1 MKGGIFNARSDKE
14 EMVLMHAGAI
24 LTWVANFLIAQQQ
37 AAAHVLI

>member
-24 LTWVANFLIAQQQ
+24 LKYSL
-37 AAAHVLI
+37 